1 MNYNLQV
8 ITDEVKV
15 HNLESTVQSKLF
27 NITLPINSV
36 FGVEVGTTITADD
49 GWYLMPEALS
59 AGTPDIRFG
68 VSGVINPTT
77 STYSYI
83 IDITL
88 CSHKA
93 NTSPII

>member
-1 MNYNLQV
+1 MQV
-8 ITDEVKV
+8 IIDEVKV

-36 FGVEVGTTITADD
+36 FGVEVGTTISADD

-68 VSGVINPTT
+68 VSDVSNLTT
-77 STYSYI
+77 ST
-83 IDITL
+83 
-88 CSHKA
+88 
-93 NTSPII
+93 